1 MIRQVAVVVP
11 AADEEDRIA
20 ACLQAINTARDRLL
34 DTEPAVER
42 VDVVVVLDACTDG
55 TAEIVSRFSVADH
68 VHAITT
74 DVRSVGAARQR
85 GVLSAMSL
93 DVPTERVWLANTDA
107 DSTVPSNWLIG
118 MVAAANAGFDL
129 VLGTV
134 LPSAELSPPLRSAW
148 STSHRLTEGH
158 PHVHGANL
166 GIRGDVY
173 REVGGWNPDRAYDE
187 DVDLAHRAAAA
198 SHIRILRTAA
208 IPVVSSARI
217 TGRAPNGF
225 SSYMRGLQDDPS
237 PRGGHCVDEFSHR
250 QLNRVGGS
258 R

>member
-11 AADEEDRIA
+11 AADEEDCIA
-20 ACLQAINTARDRLL
+20 ACLQAINKARDRLL
-34 DTEPAVER
+34 EREPAVER

-55 TAEIVSRFSVADH
+55 TSTIVSRFSVADH
-68 VHAITT
+68 VHAITA
-74 DVRSVGAARQR
+74 DARCVGAARQR
-85 GVLSAMSL
+85 GVLAAMSP
-93 DVPTERVWLANTDA
+93 DVPAERVWLANTDA
-107 DSTVPSNWLIG
+107 DSTVPPNWLVG
-118 MVAAANAGFDL
+118 MVAAANAGFDV